1 MAQPRHTAI
10 RPLTPELER
19 SIQRNPLL
27 NIDTFVI
34 PSPYI
39 GEVRIEKDLG
49 HSYVWIEEGE
59 LLGYVLVYSDRAH
72 GSFMIYKLVTSPFVR
87 GRGIGTAL
95 AYHLFRTIPA
105 KATAYLYVWEKQT
118 DTLEFFLNKGFRLG
132 ETVVYRNLV
141 YHHLSARRSEILRKA
156 EAEQPAA
163 GAASEEIGRT
173 RHDARKTIRLLA
185 DMVDK
190 LSLENC
196 GRLIEDINR
205 ETRSL
210 VNTLNAFRDSMSRV
224 HEVNITELVMDR
236 IAPYVGASPVPCEL
250 RLKLQAAGEMVLG
263 NYISYSRAFV
273 NIVSNALEA
282 IAESGRDGILEIKI
296 AEEDGTP
303 YVRFRD
309 NGVGMS
315 PEQLRTDAEGVP
327 AFVGRTTKARRS
339 GEGLGTVQIFSA
351 FGPENI
357 TVTSRPGGGTTWKI
371 RFRKPTS
378 RSERW
383 FVRLERRFNEFIRLT
398 EVQELTSETPRADVI
413 SFVWQTRKI
422 EIFLFDLIL
431 QFSARQNIRTIFRT
445 VLSYLMGDID
455 EPAMREYVE
464 GLRVE
469 RERMKEWLL
478 RTATVIRH
486 RWDAT
491 TAILA
496 FHDVRGATLKSYGQ
510 AMENVIIFTMNPET
524 GAILATDRK
533 LAEHLD
539 FAPYLGADREH
550 LLRGEFIGDLNNDS
564 QPIHL
569 GVWTVESDD
578 DLLAKLRLI
587 RAGARKL
594 LEIGV
599 HVGKKLA
606 FYQTTH
612 VRHTRDIN
620 SDAVTTFDSF
630 AALPDSDLLRFTRDT
645 QDEMQGF
652 VNLRD

>member
-1 MAQPRHTAI
+1 MEYRTPPAI
-10 RPLTPELER
+10 VTLTEELER

-39 GEVRIEKDLG
+39 RESTIEKDYE
-49 HSYVWIEEGE
+49 HSFVWIEEGE
-59 LLGYVLVYSDRAH
+59 LLGYVLVYSDPDHR
-72 GSFMIYKLVTSPFVR
+72 SFMIYKLVTSPFVR

-95 AYHLFRTIPA
+95 AFHLFRSIPA
-105 KATAYLYVWEKQT
+105 EATAYLYVWEKQK
-118 DTLEFFLNKGFRLG
+118 DTLEFFLNKGFHMG

-141 YHHLSARRSEILRKA
+141 YYHLSAASTDILHRTA
-156 EAEQPAA
+156 GEEQSATA
-163 GAASEEIGRT
+163 NEEIGRT
-173 RHDARKTIRLLA
+173 RHDARKTIRLMA

-190 LSLENC
+190 LSIENC

-224 HEVNITELVMDR
+224 HEVNITELVLDR
-236 IAPYVGASPVPCEL
+236 IAPYVGAAPVPCEL
-250 RLKLQAAGEMVLG
+250 RLKLQSTSEVVLG

-282 IAESGRDGILEIKI
+282 IAEAGRDGIIEIKI
-296 AEEDGTP
+296 GEEDGTP

-309 NGVGMS
+309 NGVGM
-315 PEQLRTDAEGVP
+315 PKHLLELNADGVP

-339 GEGLGTVQIFSA
+339 GEGLGTVQIYST

-357 TVTSRPGGGTTWKI
+357 AVTSHPGHGTTWKI
-371 RFRKPTS
+371 TFRKPTS
-378 RSERW
+378 QSEKW
-383 FVRLERRFNEFIRLT
+383 FVRLERRFLEFRQLT
-398 EVQELTSETPRADVI
+398 EVHGLEPATPREDVI
-413 SFVWQTRKI
+413 AFVWQTRKI

-445 VLSYLMGDID
+445 ILSFLMEDID
-455 EPAMREYVE
+455 EAALREHVE

-469 RERMKEWLL
+469 RSQLKEWLL
-478 RTATVIRH
+478 EMSLMIRD
-486 RWDAT
+486 RWRAVDS
-491 TAILA
+491 ILSH
-496 FHDVRGATLKSYGQ
+496 HDVRGALFKSYGQ
-510 AMENVIIFTMNPET
+510 AIENVIIFTLNPQT
-524 GAILATDRK
+524 GAFLCTDRK

-539 FAPYLGADREH
+539 FAPYLGAETEG
-550 LLRGEFIGDLNNDS
+550 LLRGEFIGDVNTDG

-569 GVWTVESDD
+569 GVWTVNSED
-578 DLLAKLRLI
+578 DLLRKLALI
-587 RAGARKL
+587 RDGARRL
-594 LEIGV
+594 MEIGV
-599 HVGKKLA
+599 HDEKKLA

-612 VRHTRDIN
+612 VRHSRDIAT
-620 SDAVTTFDSF
+620 DAVSTFGEF
-630 AALPDSDLLRFTRDT
+630 AALSDAGLLRFARDT
-645 QDEMQGF
+645 DDEMQGF